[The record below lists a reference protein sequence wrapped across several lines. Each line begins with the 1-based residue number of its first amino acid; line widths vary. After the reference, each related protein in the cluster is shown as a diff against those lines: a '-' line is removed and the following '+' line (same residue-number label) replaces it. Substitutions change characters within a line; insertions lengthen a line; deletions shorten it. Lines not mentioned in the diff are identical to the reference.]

1 MHGAGEDV
9 PHGGGRGGE
18 GRALAAAISST
29 ILGDRDQAE
38 RQAYA
43 DDAALLE
50 ALDADGDGV
59 VSRAELAARPELAA
73 EYLSLEASRGN
84 HSPEKARAARE
95 GGRPARAERP
105 RYASPG
111 RAALEYGAEHAE
123 AAFLRQHA
131 EASLAEKARAISSG
145 RRRGPSG
152 HWSQDARS
160 VLRSPGRAA
169 VKVGLGRIV
178 ALFCRASASHQIHDH
193 SQCLFF

>member
-84 HSPEKARAARE
+84 H
-95 GGRPARAERP
+95 
-105 RYASPG
+105 
-111 RAALEYGAEHAE
+111 
-123 AAFLRQHA
+123 
-131 EASLAEKARAISSG
+131 
-145 RRRGPSG
+145 
-152 HWSQDARS
+152 
-160 VLRSPGRAA
+160 
-169 VKVGLGRIV
+169 
-178 ALFCRASASHQIHDH
+178 
-193 SQCLFF
+193 